1 MARKRTTSQP
11 TAADLTDAP
20 TVSPSTVTRRRILG
34 VCGAV
39 FTVIAFIALI
49 SYDWRDI
56 SWLSNPPS
64 PPSGLPANQI
74 GHIGAWITFFG
85 YGIAGLAYRY
95 FFLPILAI
103 VSGMMIHGRVPY
115 FRLRLIW
122 LIGFYVS
129 IACIFQVCGGDTGQ
143 TIPLLDELNLRPNA
157 GGAIGQWIV
166 TDFLRPLLGTLGMQF
181 LLWALM
187 LLFLSLFIG
196 FRNIILGVMR
206 VISAAPQAL
215 APEEDD
221 IRSDLR
227 RRAEAQQEGKN
238 GDVSAAPKSGLGFFA
253 ALFRK
258 RQQAA
263 ETDEAAHEPSIR
275 DLLAQRTAASQHQDW
290 APQPVTTPSDPL
302 FAERE
307 PAKPVLPARKPVPAP
322 TPVPVPAPVPVV
334 QPEPVD
340 EPFELTGESPSILK
354 PVSPLNAV
362 TAPAVAGNDND
373 LVEEKPEFED
383 YGLPTTALL
392 DPIPPALAD
401 HDDGTSAIAAI
412 ESVFQQFGIA
422 ARVVN
427 QVRGPVLTQFEV
439 LPEKGVKLERFATYE
454 RNLLMALRAETIRI
468 LAPIPARDVVGIE
481 VPNTIRQSV
490 TLREI
495 LEGPAWKEA
504 ERKMAL
510 PMALGKM
517 ATGGDLILDL
527 AEMPHML
534 VAGGTG
540 SGKSVALNDI
550 LTGLLMCRKPEQMR
564 LIMVDPKRVEFTVY
578 EDLPHLLNAVVVEA
592 KKATFC
598 LKWARIEMTR
608 RYTLLQRYGA
618 RNISDYNK
626 RVEHPIPHRDN
637 PTATLPYIVI
647 VIDELA
653 DLMQDV
659 KDNRDAIEGPITS
672 LTQKARAAGIHLII
686 ATQRPTTNIITGTIK
701 ANIPCRIALRVTQ
714 GNDSRTILD
723 TTGAEKLIGKG
734 DMLVALSGKKP
745 IRSQAAWISDAEI
758 ERVCTFIKDQAGPSF
773 DQQLSGTLE
782 RIVDEKPADD
792 FNSLVNEFIPAP
804 EVPVEAIQL
813 GSEDDKSDEG
823 YYQRALEIIR
833 QTGRFSTSVLQRRLK
848 IGYNKAARIS
858 DMLIERGI
866 VSETGKAGGS
876 REILVD
882 LNELLSS
889 QAAGGGEAQPA
900 PVADEAESTPFES
913 PRDPVSPDYTYDVAD
928 AQSDDDFDLGD
939 LDPTSLDD
947 PEIIHPSHV

>member
-1 MARKRTTSQP
+1 MARNPTHQSPTTPNPS
-11 TAADLTDAP
+11 DLP
-20 TVSPSTVTRRRILG
+20 MVSSATVTRRRILG
-34 VCGAV
+34 ACGAV
-39 FTVIAFIALI
+39 FTFIGFIALI
-49 SYDWRDI
+49 TYDWRDI

-64 PPSGLPANQI
+64 DTPVNQI
-74 GHIGAWITFFG
+74 GYIGAWITFYG

-95 FFLPILAI
+95 FFFPLLAV
-103 VSGMMIHGRVPY
+103 VSGMLLHGRTPY
-115 FRLRLIW
+115 FRLRLLW
-122 LIGFYVS
+122 LIFFYISV
-129 IACIFQVCGGDTGQ
+129 ACIFQVCGGDTGA
-143 TIPLLDELNLRPNA
+143 TIPLLTELNLRPNA
-157 GGAIGQWIV
+157 GGAIGQWLV
-166 TDFLRPLLGTLGMQF
+166 TDLLRPLVGTVGIQL
-181 LLWALM
+181 LLWSLT
-187 LLFLSLFIG
+187 LLFLALFIG
-196 FRNIILGVMR
+196 FKNIVIGLMR
-206 VISAAPQAL
+206 LLSVAPRTL
-215 APEEDD
+215 TPEEDD
-221 IRSDLR
+221 VRADLR
-227 RRAEAQQEGKN
+227 RRAEAL
-238 GDVSAAPKSGLGFFA
+238 SAEPQPPAQRAPGFFA

-258 RQQAA
+258 KTQPEQPPAEPDIRQLLSQRAAASAQDWTPARQTAAPAPLFPERAAPAVPRRQPAIPEPEPAA
-263 ETDEAAHEPSIR
+263 EEP
-275 DLLAQRTAASQHQDW
+275 
-290 APQPVTTPSDPL
+290 
-302 FAERE
+302 
-307 PAKPVLPARKPVPAP
+307 
-322 TPVPVPAPVPVV
+322 
-334 QPEPVD
+334 
-340 EPFELTGESPSILK
+340 PFELTGDDTPVLK

-373 LVEEKPEFED
+373 QQEDAAEFED

-468 LAPIPARDVVGIE
+468 LAPIPTRDVVGIE
-481 VPNTIRQSV
+481 VPNSVRQSV

-495 LEGPAWKEA
+495 LEGPAWKKA
-504 ERKMAL
+504 ERDMAL
-510 PMALGKM
+510 PLALGKM

-626 RVEHPIPHRDN
+626 RVTSPLPHRDN
-637 PTATLPYIVI
+637 PTSTLPYIVI

-734 DMLVALSGKKP
+734 DMLVSLSGKKP

-773 DQQLSGTLE
+773 DRQLSGTLE
-782 RIVDEKPADD
+782 RITDDKPADD
-792 FNSLVNEFIPAP
+792 FNSLVNEFIPAEP
-804 EVPVEAIQL
+804 AAEEPIVL
-813 GSEDDKSDEG
+813 GSEEDKSDEG

-848 IGYNKAARIS
+848 IGYNKAGRIS
-858 DMLIERGI
+858 DMLVERGI
-866 VSETGKAGGS
+866 VSASGKAGGS

-882 LNELLSS
+882 LNEMLRARVAGTDGEEPPSS
-889 QAAGGGEAQPA
+889 LPGAPDGFAEPQQPA
-900 PVADEAESTPFES
+900 G
-913 PRDPVSPDYTYDVAD
+913 YTYEPTGEQAD
-928 AQSDDDFDLGD
+928 SGSDDDFDLGD

-947 PEIIHPSHV
+947 PEIIHPASCRNTGADR